1 MTEINIKHAFNLAI
15 QYHQKNN
22 LNEAKKIYL
31 QILKINPN
39 HVNAHNNLGAAYKQL
54 GEIEKAKSCF
64 EKVVQLNPNDVD
76 GHNNLGLLLFE
87 LKEIQK
93 AKKFFEKTIQ
103 LNPNYVE
110 AHNNLGTIFNELKEF
125 QKAKDC
131 YERAIQ
137 LNPNYAIAL
146 YNLGVIFKQFGLSK
160 KAIGYF
166 EKAIEI
172 NPNYAAAYNGL
183 GIIFEELGNNIKKAK
198 SCFEKALKINPNYAD
213 IYWNL
218 HSLVSNIDE
227 AIEILKK
234 LIHIDNNH
242 FNAKYMLACLE
253 YFKGNHKNFNNLINS
268 NNSND
273 SYIRSFKWV
282 FSLPKLPKLFFNKKD
297 FFDGVATISDK
308 SRPFYEF
315 GVWNGVS
322 FKYLINTF
330 GRGFGFDTFT
340 GIPEKWH
347 DNPAGTYSSFGSIPQ
362 ISGGE
367 FIVGKFEDT
376 LPKFFSKKRSVASL
390 INFDADLYSSTICA
404 LNNTK
409 DIIDEDTILVFDEFL
424 MNDRWEKDEYKAL
437 EEFCNNFNF
446 SYDVLAVSFYT
457 KQIGVK
463 LKKL

>member
-64 EKVVQLNPNDVD
+64 EKVIQLNPNDVD

-93 AKKFFEKTIQ
+93 AKSFFEKTIQ

-110 AHNNLGTIFNELKEF
+110 AHNNLGTIFNESKEF

-137 LNPNYAIAL
+137 LNPNYAMAL
-146 YNLGVIFKQFGLSK
+146 YNLGIIFKQFGLSQ
-160 KAIGYF
+160 KAVGYF

-183 GIIFEELGNNIKKAK
+183 GIIFTELGNNIKKAK

-242 FNAKYMLACLE
+242 FNAKSMLACLE

-297 FFDGVATISDK
+297 FFDGVSAISDK

-424 MNDRWEKDEYKAL
+424 MNDRWEEDEYKAL

>member
-39 HVNAHNNLGAAYKQL
+39 HVNAFNNLGAAYKQL
-54 GEIEKAKSCF
+54 GEFEKAKSCF

-93 AKKFFEKTIQ
+93 AKSFFEKTIQ

-110 AHNNLGTIFNELKEF
+110 AHNNLGTIFKELKEF

-146 YNLGVIFKQFGLSK
+146 YNLGVIFKQFGLSR
-160 KAIGYF
+160 KAVGYF
-166 EKAIEI
+166 EKAIAI

-183 GIIFEELGNNIKKAK
+183 GIIFQELGNNIKKAK
-198 SCFEKALKINPNYAD
+198 NCFEKALKINPNYTD

-242 FNAKYMLACLE
+242 FNAKSMLACLE
-253 YFKGNHKNFNNLINS
+253 YFKGNHKNFNNLI
-268 NNSND
+268 NSND

-297 FFDGVATISDK
+297 FFDGVTAISDK

-424 MNDRWEKDEYKAL
+424 MNDHWEEDEYKAL

>member
-1 MTEINIKHAFNLAI
+1 MTEINIKQAFNLAI

-64 EKVVQLNPNDVD
+64 EKVIQLNPNDVD

-93 AKKFFEKTIQ
+93 AKNFFEKTIQ

-110 AHNNLGTIFNELKEF
+110 AHNNLGTIFKELKEF

-137 LNPNYAIAL
+137 LNPNYAMAL
-146 YNLGVIFKQFGLSK
+146 YNLGVIFKQFGLSQ
-160 KAIGYF
+160 KAVGYF

-183 GIIFEELGNNIKKAK
+183 GIIFNELGNNIKKAK
-198 SCFEKALKINPNYAD
+198 SCFEKAIEINHNYAD

-242 FNAKYMLACLE
+242 FNAKSMLACLE

-268 NNSND
+268 ND
-273 SYIRSFKWV
+273 SYIRSFKWI

-297 FFDGVATISDK
+297 FFDGVAAISDK

-340 GIPEKWH
+340 GIPEKWY

-404 LNNTK
+404 LNNAK
-409 DIIDEDTILVFDEFL
+409 DIIDKDTILVFDEFL
-424 MNDRWEKDEYKAL
+424 MNDRWEEDEYKAL
-437 EEFCNNFNF
+437 EKFCNNFNF

>member
-64 EKVVQLNPNDVD
+64 EKVIQLNPNDVD

-93 AKKFFEKTIQ
+93 AKSFFEKTIQ

-137 LNPNYAIAL
+137 LNPNYAMAL
-146 YNLGVIFKQFGLSK
+146 YNLGIIFKQFGLSQ
-160 KAIGYF
+160 KAVGYF

-172 NPNYAAAYNGL
+172 NPNYAVAYNGL
-183 GIIFEELGNNIKKAK
+183 GIIFTELGNNIKKAK

-242 FNAKYMLACLE
+242 FNAKSMLACLE

-297 FFDGVATISDK
+297 FFDGTTAISNK

-404 LNNTK
+404 LNNVK

-424 MNDRWEKDEYKAL
+424 MNDHWEEDEYKAL

>member
-64 EKVVQLNPNDVD
+64 EKVIQLNPNDVD

-93 AKKFFEKTIQ
+93 AKSFFEKTIQ

-110 AHNNLGTIFNELKEF
+110 AHNNLGTIFKELKEF

-137 LNPNYAIAL
+137 LNPNYAMAL
-146 YNLGVIFKQFGLSK
+146 YNLGIIFKQFGLSQ
-160 KAIGYF
+160 KAVDYF
-166 EKAIEI
+166 KKAIEI
-172 NPNYAAAYNGL
+172 NPNYAKAYNGL
-183 GIIFEELGNNIKKAK
+183 GIIFNELGNNIKKAK

-242 FNAKYMLACLE
+242 FNAKSMLACLE

-268 NNSND
+268 NDSND

-322 FKYLINTF
+322 FKYLINIF

-424 MNDRWEKDEYKAL
+424 MNDRWEEDEYKAL